1 MTELISELK
10 KSPLFNLSL
19 SSKELFHS
27 NFIAWICE
35 EYHSEFGKILADYF
49 KSEHEFIDT
58 NIISVQRETRSLDL
72 TIGFISTSIIIEN
85 KVKSVPDKQ
94 QLIKYRE
101 KSNPNNLFVLLTMIK
116 PHFKVDEL
124 GWTLLTYDNLALI
137 LKKLQAEI
145 IDEYHIKLLEDY
157 IQFIGT
163 LSNLLRTL
171 ELTENDSFYDFYS
184 NEHNLFKEVRL
195 HDLYIKS
202 KYSQLA
208 KKIRL
213 NLNSR
218 IDDKEILIGKRY
230 LHHIN
235 RNKVVISTN
244 LVNGKGVMNIDFS
257 NEDDLIYGIMLDGFR
272 YNLYIY
278 AIGEKEKEK
287 IEIANNLRDTN
298 QWFTF
303 DFLPES
309 EVYPKGKKE
318 YNKYGAS
325 MIYRSV
331 KIKTDLNL
339 NDLLDRIYKDV
350 VRMLRISTNA
360 NNV

>member
-1 MTELISELK
+1 MTELITELK

-27 NFIAWICE
+27 NFIAWVCD
-35 EYHSEFGKILADYF
+35 EYQSAFGKILADYF
-49 KSEHEFIDT
+49 NQEHDFLDT
-58 NIISVQRETRSLDL
+58 KIISVQRETRSLDL
-72 TIGFISTSIIIEN
+72 TISFSSTSIVVEN

-94 QLIKYRE
+94 QLIKYRK
-101 KSNPNNLFVLLTMIK
+101 KSNPNNIFVLLTMIE
-116 PHFKVDEL
+116 PHFKLDQL
-124 GWTLLTYDNLALI
+124 GWILLTYNDLSHI
-137 LKKLQAEI
+137 LDKLRTEI
-145 IDEYHIKLLEDY
+145 INEYHKKLLEDY
-157 IQFIGT
+157 IQFI
-163 LSNLLRTL
+163 SNLSKLLKTL
-171 ELTENDSFYDFYS
+171 ELTENESYYDFYS
-184 NEHNLFKEVRL
+184 YEHNLFKEIRL

-208 KKIRL
+208 K
-213 NLNSR
+213 R
-218 IDDKEILIGKRY
+218 IQLHLKSQINDKEILIGKRY
-230 LHHIN
+230 QHHLN
-235 RNKVVISTN
+235 RDKIVISTT

-278 AIGEKEKEK
+278 ATGGKQDRK
-287 IEIANNLRDTN
+287 IEIANELRDTN

-303 DFLPES
+303 DFLPEN
-309 EVYPKGKKE
+309 EVYPKGKKD
-318 YNKYGAS
+318 YNKFGVN

-339 NDLLDRIYKDV
+339 NDLLTRIHKDV

-360 NNV
+360 NN

>member
-35 EYHSEFGKILADYF
+35 EYHSEFGKILTEYF
-49 KSEHEFIDT
+49 KSEHDFFDT
-58 NIISVQRETRSLDL
+58 DIISVQRESRSLDL
-72 TIGFISTSIIIEN
+72 VIGFNSTKIIIEN
-85 KVKSVPDKQ
+85 KVKSIPNKE

-101 KSNPNNLFVLLTMIK
+101 KSNSNNLFVLLTMIK
-116 PHFKVDEL
+116 PHFKVNGL
-124 GWTLLTYDNLALI
+124 GWSLLTYHDLALMI
-137 LKKLQAEI
+137 KKLQEEI
-145 IDEYHIKLLEDY
+145 VDEYHINLLKDY
-157 IQFIGT
+157 IQFIST
-163 LSNLLRTL
+163 LSKLLRTL
-171 ELTENDSFYDFYS
+171 ELTEKDSFYDFYS
-184 NEHNLFKEVRL
+184 NEYNMFKEVRL

-213 NLNSR
+213 NLESQINN
-218 IDDKEILIGKRY
+218 KEILFGKEY
-230 LHHIN
+230 LHSIN
-235 RNKVVISTN
+235 RNKIFISTN
-244 LVNGKGVMNIDFS
+244 FVNGKGVMNIDFS

-287 IEIANNLRDTN
+287 IDIANSLKDTN

-309 EVYPKGKKE
+309 EVYPKGKKK
-318 YNKYGAS
+318 YNKYGKS

-331 KIKTDLNL
+331 KITPDLNL
-339 NDLLDRIYKDV
+339 DNLIDRVYKDV
-350 VRMLRISTNA
+350 VRMLGISTSIKY
-360 NNV
+360 V